1 MPHYFFSPTVNDESH
16 KEGISKG
23 VWVAIILA
31 AIACAVVIISA
42 ITVLI
47 IVRNTRYSQR
57 LPRKDLCK
65 SVIVTNKYLFLL
77 IISYL
82 VVPEEGT

>member
-1 MPHYFFSPTVNDESH
+1 MNVESH

-23 VWVAIILA
+23 VWAAIILA
-31 AIACAVVIISA
+31 AIACAIVIISA

-47 IVRNTRYSQR
+47 IVRNARYSQR

-77 IISYL
+77 ILSYL
-82 VVPEEGT
+82 AVPEEGT